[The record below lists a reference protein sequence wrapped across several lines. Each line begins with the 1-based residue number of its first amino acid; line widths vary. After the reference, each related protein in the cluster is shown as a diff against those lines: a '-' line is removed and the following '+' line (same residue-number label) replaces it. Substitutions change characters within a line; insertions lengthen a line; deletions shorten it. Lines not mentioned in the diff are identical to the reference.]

1 MTRWGMNNHTDE
13 DRILELEEQ
22 VSTLEEQ
29 KQNLYDQIS
38 ILELKLENI
47 NRIINY

>member
-29 KQNLYDQIS
+29 KQNLYDQIT
-38 ILELKLENI
+38 ILESKLENI

>member
-13 DRILELEEQ
+13 DRISELEEQ
-22 VSTLEEQ
+22 ISFLEEQ
-29 KQNLYDQIS
+29 NQNLYDQIS
-38 ILELKLENI
+38 VLELKLENI

>member
-1 MTRWGMNNHTDE
+1 MNNHTDE

-29 KQNLYDQIS
+29 NQNLYDQIS
-38 ILELKLENI
+38 ILESKLENI